1 MALVPR
7 SPARS
12 VGHCRLT
19 DEELSGRS
27 VRRTGEAPWAVTA
40 RAFVSACVWIWGPAG
55 GTKSVQAINLF
66 VFSLEAS
73 RPLLRPWRWDIYCVG
88 PACLIS

>member
-1 MALVPR
+1 MALVPC

-27 VRRTGEAPWAVTA
+27 VRRPGEAPWAGYGESV
-40 RAFVSACVWIWGPAG
+40 CVCLCVDMGSGWGN
-55 GTKSVQAINLF
+55 Q
-66 VFSLEAS
+66 
-73 RPLLRPWRWDIYCVG
+73 VG
-88 PACLIS
+88 PGHKSFRFFS

>member
-1 MALVPR
+1 MALVPC

-27 VRRTGEAPWAVTA
+27 VRRPGEAPLAVTA
-40 RAFVSACVWIWGPAG
+40 RAFVSACVDMGSGWGNQVG
-55 GTKSVQAINLF
+55 SGHKSF
-66 VFSLEAS
+66 RFFS
-73 RPLLRPWRWDIYCVG
+73 
-88 PACLIS
+88 

>member
-27 VRRTGEAPWAVTA
+27 VRRPGEAPWAVTA
-40 RAFVSACVWIWGPAG
+40 RAFVCLCVDMGSGWGN
-55 GTKSVQAINLF
+55 Q
-66 VFSLEAS
+66 
-73 RPLLRPWRWDIYCVG
+73 VG
-88 PACLIS
+88 PGHKSFRFFS

>member
-19 DEELSGRS
+19 DEELSGRG
-27 VRRTGEAPWAVTA
+27 VRRPREAPWDDHGESV
-40 RAFVSACVWIWGPAG
+40 CVCLCVDMGSGWGN
-55 GTKSVQAINLF
+55 Q
-66 VFSLEAS
+66 
-73 RPLLRPWRWDIYCVG
+73 VG
-88 PACLIS
+88 PGHKSFRFFS